1 MRKYGLLTYKN
12 YNFKRVI
19 NIGDYIQSLAA
30 KQFLPQ
36 VDQLVDRESLN
47 QYNGPQINMIM
58 NGWYMHNPS
67 HWPPSNKITPFYI
80 ALHINSSCEE
90 EMLSNESIKH
100 FKKYEPIGCRDERTA
115 KTLRKK
121 GIDCYFS
128 GCLTTTLGNT
138 YKIKNNN
145 DRKGIFFV
153 DPYIPFIDNPHTLSS
168 FKDAALLFLS
178 GLKFSI
184 TKRKLVSKIAN
195 DLYKDGYGISLK
207 ARFIS
212 KKRIYSRFY
221 EVLNKFMPSVFA
233 IIFLSLYSKKFSWE
247 ILEKANYI
255 HHLYLASSF
264 NNENEKFKLAE
275 NLVNKYAKAELVITS
290 RIHSAL
296 PCLALETPHIYTVHP
311 HNLSTRASKRHNSR
325 FEGLANL
332 FNNLNYDKRSLNGIS
347 EGKITSATKIENKNE
362 HISLVLNLNN
372 KCKELFI

>member
-1 MRKYGLLTYKN
+1 MRKYGLLSYQN

-36 VDQLVDRESLN
+36 VDYLIDRESLN
-47 QYNGPQINMIM
+47 QYDGSPVNMIM

-90 EMLSNESIKH
+90 EMLNNESIKH

-115 KTLRKK
+115 KTLQKK

-138 YKIKNNN
+138 YKIDINTE
-145 DRKGIFFV
+145 RTGIYFV
-153 DPYIPFIDNPHTLSS
+153 DPYIPYIDNPHTLAS
-168 FKDAALLFLS
+168 FKDAALLFFS

-184 TKRKLVSKIAN
+184 SKRKLISKIAN
-195 DLYKDGYGISLK
+195 ELYKDGYGISLK
-207 ARFIS
+207 ARFVS
-212 KKRIYSRFY
+212 KKLIYSKFY
-221 EVLNKFMPSVFA
+221 QVLNLFIPRIFA
-233 IIFLSLYSKKFSWE
+233 IIFLALYSKKFSWE

-255 HHLYLASSF
+255 RHLYLANNF
-264 NNENEKFKLAE
+264 NNEDEKFELAE
-275 NLVNKYAKAELVITS
+275 DLVNKYAKAELVITS

-296 PCLALETPHIYTVHP
+296 PCLALGTPHIYTAHP

-332 FNNLNYDKRSLNGIS
+332 FNNLNYEKRRLHGIS
-347 EGKITSATKIENKNE
+347 EGLITSATKIKNKNE
-362 HISLVLNLNN
+362 HISLVKNLNN
-372 KCKELFI
+372 KCRGLFI